1 MPYYSTRRRDVTDAA
16 AWKMAA
22 LRSDPGGKVQLPW
35 AFPRSTDMIV
45 AVFVSATLRRFR
57 PVAPCFR
64 STFVMMALRPIIAFT
79 VVCVLAGASSRA
91 FAQGGMAGMD
101 HSKHRMG
108 PEIVIPKGALY
119 TKADVEFMQGMIA
132 HHAQAIVMSRMAE
145 ANGANPQVLK
155 LSRKIDQSQVPE
167 IIIMQEWLRRN
178 GQFAP
183 DTASWHDMRMD
194 GMLTDDELKAMSEA
208 KGVDFDRLFLDRH
221 DQAPRRRASRWWT
234 TSSSPRAPARK
245 WMPMSSPTMSSRR
258 RPPRSASCGACCRS
272 SPRSETPP
280 RPNPRSVSRCV

>member
-1 MPYYSTRRRDVTDAA
+1 M
-16 AWKMAA
+16 MA
-22 LRSDPGGKVQLPW
+22 P
-35 AFPRSTDMIV
+35 
-45 AVFVSATLRRFR
+45 R
-57 PVAPCFR
+57 PV
-64 STFVMMALRPIIAFT
+64 IAVT
-79 VVCVLAGASSRA
+79 VVCALACSSSRA

-108 PEIVIPKGALY
+108 PEIVVPKGALY

-167 IIIMQEWLRRN
+167 IIIMQDWLRRH

-194 GMLTDDELKAMSEA
+194 GMLTDDELREMSEA
-208 KGVDFDRLFLDRH
+208 KGVAFDRLFLTGMIKHHAGALKMVD
-221 DQAPRRRASRWWT
+221 DLFKSPGAGQEVDANVFANDVVTAQTAEIGIMRRLLSQL
-234 TSSSPRAPARK
+234 
-245 WMPMSSPTMSSRR
+245 
-258 RPPRSASCGACCRS
+258 PPK
-272 SPRSETPP
+272 
-280 RPNPRSVSRCV
+280 